1 MQVGMAKR
9 SIDGGPHCGDACRCW
24 RANGKTVLCMADGL
38 GHGEEAEAAANA
50 AVDYVRGHLSEPLA
64 SVFRGCDAAISH
76 TRGVAMGIAVIDDAS
91 GSMGYAGIGNIRAKV
106 FGRPGTSLPNGNG
119 IVGAGYKSLTT
130 ETVRLTPGDLVVL
143 ASDGLAE
150 TLDVSRDQSAP
161 HIDLDLLAARLIDDF
176 GRTEDDAAV
185 LVALYGGS

>member
-1 MQVGMAKR
+1 
-9 SIDGGPHCGDACRCW
+9 
-24 RANGKTVLCMADGL
+24 MADGL

-50 AVDYVRGHLSEPLA
+50 AVDYVRGHLPESLD
-64 SVFRGCDAAISH
+64 SVFRGCDAAIHHS
-76 TRGVAMGIAVIDDAS
+76 RGVAMGIAVVDDAS
-91 GSMGYAGIGNIRAKV
+91 GAMDYAGIGNIRAKV